1 MFQFAI
7 FGKDYQWR
15 APLGNV
21 TGLKA
26 TIRHNAISEATLTIP
41 ANHERAGLL
50 IEPGARLRIRYRGE
64 HLISGPVRLIGGSGP
79 GVSGVLVFSVQSD
92 FRILSNFLGWPAP
105 SLPIGQQGDEGAY
118 WQIRGEAE
126 TVVKEAVALNITQR
140 SQYPLTIAPNQF
152 RGNWVDV
159 SIRMHP
165 LFDRLFPAVDAA
177 GIGVSVEMIPGGL
190 LLDCYVPRVRVT
202 KLTEQSRV
210 IRKWEFSRAA
220 PEATRGV
227 IGAQGEGELREF
239 IAFQSAAREAEWGDV
254 IEVFK
259 DSRDTSDSATHATRA
274 QEALDETAPFATLTV
289 DLAESNSFRIF
300 GPKGVKPGDVVT
312 AVVGPGIEVTNV
324 VREVDLDWS
333 RSAGLS
339 LSAVIGPKDD
349 PMEQL
354 IKAIT
359 TLARGVTDLRV
370 GT

>member
-1 MFQFAI
+1 MFTFAI

-21 TGLKA
+21 ISLKA

-41 ANHERAGLL
+41 ANHKRAGML
-50 IEPGARLRIRYRGE
+50 IEPGAKLRIRSRGE
-64 HLISGPVRLIGGSGP
+64 YLISGPVRLIGGNGP
-79 GVSGVLVFSVQSD
+79 GLSGVLEFSVQSD

-105 SLPIGQQGDEGAY
+105 TKPITQQGDDGAY
-118 WQIRGEAE
+118 WKRRAAAE
-126 TVVKEAVALNITQR
+126 TVVKEAAQLNIVQR
-140 SQYPLTIAPNQF
+140 SQYPLTIAPNMS
-152 RGNWVDV
+152 RGALVDV
-159 SIRMHP
+159 SLRMHP

-210 IRKWEFSRAA
+210 VRKWQFTRAA

-227 IGAQGEGELREF
+227 IGAQGTGDLREF
-239 IAFQSAAREAEWGDV
+239 IPFISASREAEWGDV
-254 IEVFK
+254 IEVFR
-259 DSRDTSDSATHATRA
+259 DARDTSDSVTHAMRG
-274 QEALDETAPFATLTV
+274 QEALDETAAVGTLTV
-289 DLAESNSFRIF
+289 DLAESNNFRIL

-312 AVVGPGIEVTNV
+312 AVVGPGIEVTDV
-324 VREVDLDWS
+324 VREVSLDWD
-333 RSAGLS
+333 RSSGLS
-339 LSAVIGPKDD
+339 ISAVIGPKDD